1 MKAAGALDALQLRVV
16 LTGDEELTG
25 EPLPAAR
32 EALVSEAKR
41 ADIAIGF
48 ENGPGDPRTAVIA
61 RRGTT
66 GWLLRVKAKPAHS
79 SQIFRE
85 DIGSGAIYEAARVL
99 SAFRETLGGE
109 AHLTFNPGVILGGTA
124 VDLDV
129 ALARGTRV
137 GQGKRHRRAG
147 DRDGR
152 PAGAVGGA
160 VRQRARRGC
169 ARSSRSPCR
178 TPSPR

>member
-1 MKAAGALDALQLRVV
+1 MV

-25 EPLPAAR
+25 EPLAAAR
-32 EALVSEAKR
+32 EALVSEAKK

-99 SAFRETLGGE
+99 QAFRETLGGE
-109 AHLTFNPGVILGGTA
+109 AHLTFNPGVMLGGTA
-124 VDLDV
+124 VGSRRR
-129 ALARGTRV
+129 AGARHGV
-137 GQGKRHRRAG
+137 GQGERHRGAG
-147 DRDGR
+147 DGDGR

-160 VRQRARRGC
+160 VRERQGADARDR
-169 ARSSRSPCR
+169 RRNRCR